1 MVSRLAIQ
9 AKALCVEAFGEPG
22 FPRPRRGGDSLSPSA
37 AVGAAAWAGYLAN
50 PRPYK
55 RRYNYPLLVQL
66 QQGLSERL
74 TKR

>member
-1 MVSRLAIQ
+1 M
-9 AKALCVEAFGEPG
+9 
-22 FPRPRRGGDSLSPSA
+22 
-37 AVGAAAWAGYLAN
+37 AN
-50 PRPYK
+50 PRPHK

>member
-9 AKALCVEAFGEPG
+9 PKALCAEAFGEPG
-22 FPRPRRGGDSLSPSA
+22 FPRPRR
-37 AVGAAAWAGYLAN
+37 AGYMAN

-66 QQGLSERL
+66 QQGLVSG
-74 TKR
+74 

>member
-1 MVSRLAIQ
+1 MN
-9 AKALCVEAFGEPG
+9 
-22 FPRPRRGGDSLSPSA
+22 PSA
-37 AVGAAAWAGYLAN
+37 AVGAAARAGYLAN
-50 PRPYK
+50 PRPCK